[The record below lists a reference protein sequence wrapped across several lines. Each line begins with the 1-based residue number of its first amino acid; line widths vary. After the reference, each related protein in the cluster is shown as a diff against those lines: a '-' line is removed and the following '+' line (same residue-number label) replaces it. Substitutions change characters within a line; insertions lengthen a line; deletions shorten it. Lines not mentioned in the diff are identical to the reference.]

1 MKRLKP
7 VDVVIAGGGW
17 TGLLMAKEITQR
29 TPLSVVVLERGPAR
43 KTADYATGMDELDYV
58 VKLRMMQNLADE
70 TLTHRHS
77 AKASAVPVRQYGSF
91 QPGTGTGGAGEHWG
105 GLSFRFSPE
114 IFRLGSHLRERYGGE
129 KHGESKLLT
138 NVTAQDWGVTYDQLE
153 PYYWKAEQLMGVG
166 GKAGNLKGVKVPGG
180 NPFEGPR
187 AHDYPLPPHKSTYV
201 TSLFQK
207 AALDLGYHP
216 YPVPTAT
223 ASQTYKNPDGVT
235 RSGCMYCGYCTR
247 FGCMVGAKAQP
258 TNTLMPLLANRKT
271 FTLRNGCQVRRVLHR
286 DGRAEG
292 LMYLDAAGEETE
304 QPARI
309 VILGS
314 WTLNNNRLLMMSK
327 IGEPYDPATG
337 KGTLGRNL
345 THQVSA
351 NVRFFLDKPL
361 NNFMGSGGL
370 GFGIDDFDADNAFD
384 AAKGLLRGGTMR
396 VTSTGEGPLA
406 SFGRTPPGEVE
417 AEWGA
422 EWKKASLK
430 WYDKSSSVAFEGG
443 HFPYRQNYLDLD
455 PTYTDRFG
463 DPLIR
468 LTLDWTD
475 HERAQTDMAVR
486 VSSQIARAMGAKV
499 GETRGVGNRYSVTFY
514 QSTHVQGGT
523 IVGASPETSVLNTS
537 MQHWQM
543 PNLWMTGGS
552 TFPQSGSGNPT
563 LTIIA
568 MTYRAADAL
577 IDRYLKNPE
586 KLV

>member
-114 IFRLGSHLRERYGGE
+114 IFRLGSHLRE
-129 KHGESKLLT
+129 KHGESKLPT
-138 NVTAQDWGVTYDQLE
+138 NVAAQDWGLTYDELE
-153 PYYWKAEQLMGVG
+153 PYYWRAEQLMGVG

-187 AHDYPLPPHKSTYV
+187 AHDYPLPPHRSTYL

-207 AALDLGYHP
+207 SALDLGYHP

-223 ASQTYKNPDGVT
+223 ASQTYRNPDGVT

-247 FGCMVGAKAQP
+247 FGCMVGAKSQP
-258 TNTLMPLLANRKT
+258 TNTLMPLLANRTT
-271 FTLRNGCQVRRVLHR
+271 FALRNGCQVRRVLHR

-304 QPARI
+304 QPARL

-422 EWKKASLK
+422 EWKKSALK

-455 PTYTDRFG
+455 PAYTDKFG

-475 HERAQTDMAVR
+475 HERAQTDMAIR

-499 GETRGVGNRYSVTFY
+499 GETRGVGNRYAVTFY

-523 IVGASPETSVLNTS
+523 IVGASPETSVLNPS

-568 MTYRAADAL
+568 MTYRAADSL

>member
-17 TGLLMAKEITQR
+17 TGLLMAKEITYR

-43 KTADYATGMDELDYV
+43 KSADYSAGMDELDYSV
-58 VKLRMMQNLADE
+58 RLRMMQNLADE
-70 TLTHRHS
+70 TLTHRHDER
-77 AKASAVPVRQYGSF
+77 ASAVPVRQYGSF

-105 GLSFRFSPE
+105 ALSFRFGPD
-114 IFRLGSHLRERYGGE
+114 IFRLGSHIRE
-129 KHGESKLLT
+129 KHGEAKLPP
-138 NVTAQDWGVTYDQLE
+138 NVAAADWGLTYDDLE
-153 PYYWKAEQLMGVG
+153 PNYFRAEQLMGVC

-187 AHDYPLPPHKSTYV
+187 AHEYPLPPHRMTYV
-201 TSLFQK
+201 TELFQK
-207 AALDLGYHP
+207 AALDLGHHP
-216 YPVPTAT
+216 YPAPTAT
-223 ASQTYKNPDGVT
+223 ASRTYKNPDGVT
-235 RSGCMYCGYCTR
+235 RSGCLYCGYCTR
-247 FGCMVGAKAQP
+247 FGCMIGAKSQP
-258 TNTLMPLLANRKT
+258 TNTLLPLLVNKKS
-271 FTLRNGCQVRRVLHR
+271 FTLRNGCQVRRVIHR
-286 DGRAEG
+286 DGRAEA
-292 LMYLDAAGEETE
+292 LTYMDASGEEIE

-314 WTLNNNRLLMMSK
+314 WTLNNTRLLLMSK
-327 IGEPYDPATG
+327 VGEPYDPNTG
-337 KGTLGRNL
+337 KGTVGRNL

-370 GFGIDDFDADNAFD
+370 GFAVDDIDGDNGFDPS
-384 AAKGLLRGGTMR
+384 KGLLRGGMIR
-396 VTSTGEGPLA
+396 MTSTGEGPLA
-406 SFGRTPPGEVE
+406 GFGRTPPGETE
-417 AEWGA
+417 SEWGA
-422 EWKKASLK
+422 EWKKAALR
-430 WYDKSSSVAFEGG
+430 WYDKSNSISFEAG

-455 PTYTDRFG
+455 PAYTDKFG

-475 HERAQTDMAVR
+475 HERAQTDLAIKTG
-486 VSSQIARAMGAKV
+486 SAIARAMGAKV
-499 GETRGVGNRYSVTFY
+499 GETRGVGKKYAVTFY
-514 QSTHVQGGT
+514 QSTHIQGGT
-523 IVGASPETSVLNTS
+523 IVGGSPESSVLNPW

-552 TFPQSGSGNPT
+552 TFPQSASGNPT

-577 IDRYLKNPE
+577 IDRYLKHPD
-586 KLV
+586 KLL

>member
-1 MKRLKP
+1 MRRSR
-7 VDVVIAGGGW
+7 
-17 TGLLMAKEITQR
+17 TGI
-29 TPLSVVVLERGPAR
+29 
-43 KTADYATGMDELDYV
+43 
-58 VKLRMMQNLADE
+58 
-70 TLTHRHS
+70 H
-77 AKASAVPVRQYGSF
+77 
-91 QPGTGTGGAGEHWG
+91 
-105 GLSFRFSPE
+105 
-114 IFRLGSHLRERYGGE
+114 RERRRPRCASMDPSSPAQAQE
-129 KHGESKLLT
+129 APA
-138 NVTAQDWGVTYDQLE
+138 NIAAQDWGVTYEELE
-153 PYYWKAEQLMGVG
+153 PYYWKAEQLMGVC

-180 NPFEGPR
+180 NPFEGR
-187 AHDYPLPPHKSTYV
+187 REHEYPLPPHKSTYV
-201 TSLFQK
+201 TALFQK

-216 YPVPTAT
+216 YPAPTAP
-223 ASQTYKNPDGVT
+223 ASQTSRNPAGVT
-235 RSGCMYCGYCTR
+235 RAGCAYCGYCTR
-247 FGCMVGAKAQP
+247 FGCMIGAKSQP

-292 LMYLDAAGEETE
+292 LMYLDTTGEETE

-314 WTLNNNRLLMMSK
+314 WTLNNNRLLMMSR
-327 IGEPYDPATG
+327 IGEMYDPATG
-337 KGTLGRNL
+337 KGTVGRNL

-351 NVRFFLDKPL
+351 NTRFFLDKPL

-384 AAKGLLRGGTMR
+384 PAKSLLRGGTMR

-406 SFGRTPPGEVE
+406 AFGRTPPGEVE

-422 EWKKASLK
+422 EWKKAALK
-430 WYDKSSSVAFEGG
+430 WYDKSSAVAFEGG

-455 PTYTDRFG
+455 PTYTDKFG

-475 HERAQTDMAVR
+475 HERAQTDMAIR
-486 VSSQIARAMGAKV
+486 VGSQIARAMGATV
-499 GETRGVGNRYSVTFY
+499 GETRGVGARYSVTFY

-523 IVGASPETSVLNTS
+523 IIGSSRETSVLNPW

-577 IDRYLKNPE
+577 IDRYLKHE
-586 KLV
+586 GALA